1 MSRHDDA
8 GGSDAG
14 TDEEFVDHSFEEHGP
29 DGAPA
34 KAAKTRGQVKAQGA
48 ARAPKGSRPQAETVA
63 RGKPR
68 PDPVPST
75 PEPARDGAQPE
86 LPAGQSKS
94 SSAEQPAG
102 KQRNPAEARGP
113 KDKPA
118 RPAKDAK
125 QSTKPA
131 PEAASTPKPS
141 SEPVEAKPASAQPA
155 GDRDPGGY
163 PEFHAPTRARK
174 DGKRAQ
180 TIVFLHGGNV
190 ANWSWDPQVRAFGDY
205 EVLTPHLPGFGARAQ
220 EDWAGLD
227 SAADDVA
234 AVIADEV
241 SNGGAHLV
249 GLSLGGVIAL
259 RVLSRHP
266 ELVESLMISGVPAA
280 GVSASMRTMSRMQL
294 RLFGSEWYWRFQAG
308 AYGMVADE
316 KDLFAEHGT
325 HLRADNMRAIMDEV
339 DPGGV
344 PAKLGDYKGP
354 ALVVAGGKEPKLV
367 AKAFPALARA
377 LPQALFRMAPGMHHQ
392 WNIEDPLLFNA
403 TVRAWVEKGT
413 AHPRLQEPAAQK

>member
-1 MSRHDDA
+1 MSQNENMF
-8 GGSDAG
+8 GNDAG
-14 TDEEFVDHSFEEHGP
+14 TDEEFVDPIEP
-29 DGAPA
+29 DQPDTQPPAP
-34 KAAKTRGQVKAQGA
+34 KSGKP
-48 ARAPKGSRPQAETVA
+48 ARAPKVTNPKRVPKESKAHTETRPEDPAAVGQSGEKDASAVRGQQAPVKESAAQSGAGAKEKRSPHQKQARPIKSPKQSRPT
-63 RGKPR
+63 
-68 PDPVPST
+68 
-75 PEPARDGAQPE
+75 EPQP
-86 LPAGQSKS
+86 P
-94 SSAEQPAG
+94 
-102 KQRNPAEARGP
+102 
-113 KDKPA
+113 
-118 RPAKDAK
+118 
-125 QSTKPA
+125 
-131 PEAASTPKPS
+131 AASHSPAVPATGTVGAS
-141 SEPVEAKPASAQPA
+141 VEAKTP
-155 GDRDPGGY
+155 RDPGGY

-205 EVLTPHLPGFGARAQ
+205 EVLTPHLPGFGARSQ

-249 GLSLGGVIAL
+249 GISLGGVIAL
-259 RVLSRHP
+259 RVLARHP
-266 ELVESLMISGVPAA
+266 ELVESVLISGVPAA

-316 KDLFAEHGT
+316 KELFTEHGT
-325 HLRADNMRAIMDEV
+325 QLRADNMRAIMDEV

-344 PAKLGDYKGP
+344 PSKLGAYQGP
-354 ALVVAGGKEPKLV
+354 ALVIAGGKEPKLV
-367 AKAFPALARA
+367 AKSFPALAKA
-377 LPQALFRMAPGMHHQ
+377 LPQAQFRTAAGMHHQ
-392 WNIEDPLLFNA
+392 WNIEDPILFNA

-413 AHPRLQEPAAQK
+413 AHPRLQEQTTQQ

>member
-1 MSRHDDA
+1 MSQHQHPSDGDA
-8 GGSDAG
+8 GA
-14 TDEEFVDHSFEEHGP
+14 DEEFVDRSLTDDATPAGKPGKAPREEQRVAPAPPKRGPRDRKPRPEPHSKANPAAKDGSKP
-29 DGAPA
+29 DAGAGIAPEGAAASKAPAEKDAETTPSTSPGEAPRTAAAEKQGRPA
-34 KAAKTRGQVKAQGA
+34 KA
-48 ARAPKGSRPQAETVA
+48 
-63 RGKPR
+63 PR
-68 PDPVPST
+68 HP
-75 PEPARDGAQPE
+75 
-86 LPAGQSKS
+86 
-94 SSAEQPAG
+94 
-102 KQRNPAEARGP
+102 
-113 KDKPA
+113 KPA
-118 RPAKDAK
+118 VPHTRAEPNGPVAPAAG
-125 QSTKPA
+125 TKPA
-131 PEAASTPKPS
+131 PSLAAAP
-141 SEPVEAKPASAQPA
+141 
-155 GDRDPGGY
+155 RDPGGY
-163 PEFHAPTRARK
+163 PEFHAPTRPRK
-174 DGKRAQ
+174 DGKPAQ

-190 ANWSWDPQVRAFGDY
+190 ANWTWDPQVRSFGDY

-259 RVLSRHP
+259 RVLARHP

-280 GVSASMRTMSRMQL
+280 GVSTSMRTMSRMQL

-316 KDLFAEHGT
+316 KELFTEHGT

-344 PAKLGDYKGP
+344 PAKLGNYKGP
-354 ALVVAGGKEPKLV
+354 ALVIAGSKEPKLV
-367 AKAFPALARA
+367 AKSFPALARA
-377 LPQALFRMAPGMHHQ
+377 LPQAQFRTAVGMHHQ
-392 WNIEDPLLFNA
+392 WNIEDPILFNA

-413 AHPRLQEPAAQK
+413 PHPRLQEPGQ